1 MPTSSPLL
9 CFILPDPQ
17 GGSCQSSQEV
27 TRSVLS
33 QPSRWFL
40 MQQWKLSVDAK
51 GVGYFFRNEV
61 FVEGSFS
68 ILSTFPRGTWRL
80 DRDAWLS
87 REVSRNN
94 L

>member
-1 MPTSSPLL
+1 
-9 CFILPDPQ
+9 
-17 GGSCQSSQEV
+17 
-27 TRSVLS
+27 
-33 QPSRWFL
+33 

-68 ILSTFPRGTWRL
+68 ILSTFPKGTWRL

-87 REVSRNN
+87 REV
-94 L
+94 